1 MLLTVIRSVWRPK
14 KQLLVTIV
22 WMIILEFY
30 FSLILYYFL
39 YEEFVVDGIDV
50 CSELLSCFS
59 MIVDVTLK
67 SDGGFTGFN
76 MPPKNYYY

>member
-1 MLLTVIRSVWRPK
+1 
-14 KQLLVTIV
+14 
-22 WMIILEFY
+22 MIILEFY

-39 YEEFVVDGIDV
+39 YDVFIIDGIDV
-50 CSELLSCFS
+50 CSELLACFS

-76 MPPKNYYY
+76 LPD